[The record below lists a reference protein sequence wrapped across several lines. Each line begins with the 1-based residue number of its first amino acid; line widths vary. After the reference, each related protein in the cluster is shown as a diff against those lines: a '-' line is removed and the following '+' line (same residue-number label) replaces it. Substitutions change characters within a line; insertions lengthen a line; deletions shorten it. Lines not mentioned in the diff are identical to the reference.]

1 MVQLGGQIASVS
13 SMAAGSGSADDG
25 VERWGPLEVARF
37 HAGAIGGAFLG
48 RVPAAKDSH
57 YGCVLVVRGTLRS
70 QHYGHEAALAGGDF
84 LLVDGREPFSLDL
97 DPDSEAMVLRVS
109 ARTLR
114 IYLPSPEQLCGRALR
129 AGSGICDDVAQLL
142 NGVLMRFDDEFPE
155 TFRKRIG
162 RNLLDT
168 LATAFSIGLGGAL
181 QGSAVVCSRN
191 ARVRLYI
198 ERNLRDPD
206 LRPTSIAAKMRL
218 SSRYL
223 RLIFAANEETV
234 SAYILRRRLEEC
246 ARELAS
252 PDLAHQSITQIAF
265 GWGFNSGPHFTRSF
279 RNRFDMAP
287 REYRRLAARNSPA
300 RRAP

>member
-1 MVQLGGQIASVS
+1 MAQFGGHIAIANDGF
-13 SMAAGSGSADDG
+13 AASAADG
-25 VERWGPLEVARF
+25 VERWGPLEVVRLHGGAI
-37 HAGAIGGAFLG
+37 AGALLG
-48 RVPAAKDSH
+48 RIPAAKDSH

-70 QHYGHEAALAGGDF
+70 QHYGHQATLAAGDF
-84 LLVDGREPFSLDL
+84 LLVDGREPSTLELDL
-97 DPDSEAMVLRVS
+97 GSEAMVLRVS

-114 IYLPSPEQLCGRALR
+114 IYLPSPEQLCGRPLR
-129 AGSGICDDVAQLL
+129 SGSGICDDVAQLL
-142 NGVLMRFDDEFPE
+142 NGVLLRFDDEFPE
-155 TFRKRIG
+155 AFRKRIG

-168 LATAFSIGLGGAL
+168 LATAFSLGLGGAL
-181 QGSAVVCSRN
+181 HGSAVVCSRN